1 MFGITRCIMRG
12 ASRQQLTAK
21 RGRNHYK
28 GTGSGSMG
36 RHTKRGRYVIEWEK
50 VRSFVVPDLTDFKL
64 LPYVS
69 RSTQKTTGAFTAKD
83 YLKRIEVPTPE
94 KITS

>member
-12 ASRQQLTAK
+12 ASRQQLTSK

-28 GTGSGSMG
+28 GTGGGAMG
-36 RHTKRGRYVIEWEK
+36 RHTKRGGYVIEWER

-69 RSTQKTTGAFTAKD
+69 RSTQKTTGAFTALD
-83 YLKRIEVPTPE
+83 YFKKVEVPAAE

>member
-12 ASRQQLTAK
+12 ASRQQLTSK

-28 GTGSGSMG
+28 GTGSGPMG
-36 RHTKRGRYVIEWEK
+36 RHTKRGGYVIEWER

-83 YLKRIEVPTPE
+83 YFKKNEAATVE
-94 KITS
+94 KIAS

>member
-1 MFGITRCIMRG
+1 MFGITKCIMRG

-28 GTGSGSMG
+28 GTGSGATG
-36 RHTKRGRYVIEWEK
+36 RHTKRGGYFIEWER

-69 RSTQKTTGAFTAKD
+69 RSTQKTTGAFSSKD
-83 YLKRIEVPTPE
+83 YFKKSEAVTPE
-94 KITS
+94 KIVS

>member
-50 VRSFVVPDLTDFKL
+50 VRSFVVPDLTDFK
-64 LPYVS
+64 VN
-69 RSTQKTTGAFTAKD
+69 RWIEQKIFLRCYSFKLYIVVNYTTFAW
-83 YLKRIEVPTPE
+83 I
-94 KITS
+94 